1 MLHSFVGP
9 DPEAVRAAV
18 REPMKRYLESSV
30 DIVRAAAWSF
40 PAFQS
45 RAGQDPARMEAMLK
59 DGLRRDEMDALL
71 EFAFARYY
79 GTSGLFGTPEDCLVL
94 VERLSAIGIDEIAC
108 LIDFGVPTDL
118 VLEHLPHLDRLRRLC
133 SERTSARGGSVP
145 ELIEQHAVTH
155 LQGTPSLLRMVV
167 EDPAGPPAL
176 SRLRHLLV
184 GGEALPVPLA
194 LKLRERVP
202 AMHNM
207 YGPTETT
214 VWSTTWP
221 VPERPDAVSIGRPL
235 RNQHVYVLDAC
246 RQSVAL
252 GETGELWI
260 GGAGVAAGYWQQ
272 PALTAERFV
281 RDPFAGDSA
290 AMMYRTGYLGRPD
303 LTAERL
309 SDDPFLPGARIYRT
323 GDLARH
329 RADGALEFLGRLDH
343 QIKLRGQRLEL
354 GEIEAAL
361 VQHPAVREA
370 VLVARGQ
377 ADDMRLCAYV
387 TARDGKGPDDAELRT
402 FLRRRLPEAMVPA
415 DFVALRELPLTP
427 NGKLDRKALP
437 PPEAARP
444 ARASRAIAAANDLE
458 DAILRVWRS
467 ALGTDDVSVED
478 NFFDVGGHSILAVR
492 VHRELE
498 QQLGRKLPI
507 TDLFR
512 FPTVRS
518 HAAHLAAGGTQ
529 RSAAQQAAERARA
542 RKERLSRGR

>member
-1 MLHSFVGP
+1 
-9 DPEAVRAAV
+9 
-18 REPMKRYLESSV
+18 
-30 DIVRAAAWSF
+30 
-40 PAFQS
+40 
-45 RAGQDPARMEAMLK
+45 
-59 DGLRRDEMDALL
+59 
-71 EFAFARYY
+71 
-79 GTSGLFGTPEDCLVL
+79 
-94 VERLSAIGIDEIAC
+94 
-108 LIDFGVPTDL
+108 
-118 VLEHLPHLDRLRRLC
+118 
-133 SERTSARGGSVP
+133 
-145 ELIEQHAVTH
+145 
-155 LQGTPSLLRMVV
+155 
-167 EDPAGPPAL
+167 
-176 SRLRHLLV
+176 
-184 GGEALPVPLA
+184 
-194 LKLRERVP
+194 VP

-246 RQSVAL
+246 RQPVAL

-281 RDPFAGDSA
+281 RDPFTGDSA
-290 AMMYRTGYLGRPD
+290 AMMYRTGDLGRVRTGGQLEYLGR
-303 LTAERL
+303 
-309 SDDPFLPGARIYRT
+309 
-323 GDLARH
+323 
-329 RADGALEFLGRLDH
+329 ADF
-343 QIKLRGQRLEL
+343 QVKVRGQRLEL

-370 VLVARGQ
+370 VVVARGQ

-387 TARDGKGPDDAELRT
+387 TARDGKATDDAELRT
-402 FLRRRLPEAMVPA
+402 FLRGRLPEAMVPA

-427 NGKLDRKALP
+427 SGKVDRKALP

-444 ARASRAIAAANDLE
+444 ARAARSVAAANDLE
-458 DAILRVWRS
+458 DAILKVWRG
-467 ALGTDDVSVED
+467 ALGTEDVSVED

-498 QQLGRKLPI
+498 QQLGRNLQI

-518 HAAHLAAGGTQ
+518 LAGHLAAGGTQ